1 LHTQISGK
9 HSPGT
14 TDNGLQLACSEIS
27 IYALCVKCS
36 RQLPEVFIKYGI
48 CTAWKIE
55 QSESSREGNGLLLP
69 NTLFTS
75 IIFLSIF
82 LSANRH
88 DIRAKFGTARF
99 KCSFYFF

>member
-1 LHTQISGK
+1 
-9 HSPGT
+9 
-14 TDNGLQLACSEIS
+14 
-27 IYALCVKCS
+27 
-36 RQLPEVFIKYGI
+36 
-48 CTAWKIE
+48 
-55 QSESSREGNGLLLP
+55 LLLP